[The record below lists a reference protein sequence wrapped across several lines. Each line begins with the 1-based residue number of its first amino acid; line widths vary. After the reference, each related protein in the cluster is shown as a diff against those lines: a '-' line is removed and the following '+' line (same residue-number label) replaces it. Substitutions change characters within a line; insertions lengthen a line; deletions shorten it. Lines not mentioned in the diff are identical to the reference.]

1 MGGVIH
7 RSTKD
12 MGDLVESGGTSITD
26 ARLSNLYSLLSTDPE
41 DDLAIEQKSR
51 SELIGTKLKSLDTRS
66 TQMQTSEAEKFKVLR
81 MVLDKIEDDTGV
93 EKISLDTLRD
103 RYDQEI
109 SSLESNS
116 LMEVNT
122 HREARRNLDTA
133 LSKKIDSKFSAFR
146 MELMEEKQRRMD
158 AARRSNLDPAIIP
171 NLAAK
176 IEQEGGLRR
185 DRGEQ
190 LLDKIRGRSLN
201 LHNMLS
207 VEDAA
212 HGTIEDFTQNIVGK
226 AKSLRADIAR
236 EKDAR
241 VVTEGRHAQRIETLR
256 ELASDVADD
265 RKKRSRKREQMFIK
279 IKEECND
286 VCKYIQ
292 AETQAR
298 LDSEEYY
305 ARMCDEAVSK
315 MQVEINKECNERELS
330 EQHFFGLLEETTA
343 RVRAKM

>member
-1 MGGVIH
+1 MGRQLSI
-7 RSTKD
+7 S
-12 MGDLVESGGTSITD
+12 MGDLVESGGSSVTD
-26 ARLSNLYSLLSTDPE
+26 ARLNGLYSMLSTDPE
-41 DDLAIEQKSR
+41 DDLSNEQRGRSDLLGSR
-51 SELIGTKLKSLDTRS
+51 LRSLDIRATKQQS
-66 TQMQTSEAEKFKVLR
+66 AEAEKFKVLR
-81 MVLDKIEDDTGV
+81 MVLDKVEDDTGV

-109 SSLESNS
+109 KSLESNA
-116 LMEVNT
+116 LIDLQI
-122 HREARRNLDTA
+122 HRASRRDLDTA
-133 LSKKIDSKFSAFR
+133 LSKKVDEKFGVFR
-146 MELMEEKQRRMD
+146 AELMEEKQRRMD
-158 AARRSNLDPAIIP
+158 AARRSNLDPVVVP
-171 NLAAK
+171 NLAGK

-190 LLDKIRGRSLN
+190 LLDKIRGRTLN

-212 HGTIEDFTQNIVGK
+212 HVTVEDFTQNIVGK

-241 VVTEGRHAQRIETLR
+241 VVTEGRHAQRVETLR

-265 RKKRSRKREQMFIK
+265 RKKRNRKREQMFIK

-286 VCKYIQ
+286 VLKYIK

-315 MQVEINKECNERELS
+315 MQAEVNKECNERELS
-330 EQHFFGLLEETTA
+330 EQHFFGLLEETTS

>member
-1 MGGVIH
+1 MGFINC
-7 RSTKD
+7 S
-12 MGDLVESGGTSITD
+12 MGDLVESGGAWHTD
-26 ARLSNLYSLLSTDPE
+26 ARLSNLYGMLSTDPE
-41 DDLAIEQKSR
+41 DDLSIEQRGRSDELGSR
-51 SELIGTKLKSLDTRS
+51 LKSLDQRC
-66 TQMQTSEAEKFKVLR
+66 TQQQSSEAEKYKVLR
-81 MVLDKIEDDTGV
+81 MVLDKIQDDSGV

-109 SSLESNS
+109 KSLESNA
-116 LMEVNT
+116 LLELNI
-122 HREARRNLDTA
+122 HRASRRDLDTA
-133 LSKKIDSKFSAFR
+133 LSKKVDEKFGVFR

-158 AARRSNLDPAIIP
+158 SARRSNLDPVVVP

-190 LLDKIRGRSLN
+190 LLDKIRGRTLN

-212 HGTIEDFTQNIVGK
+212 HVTVEDFTQNIVGK

-241 VVTEGRHAQRIETLR
+241 VVTEGRHAQRVETLR
-256 ELASDVADD
+256 ELAADVADD
-265 RKKRSRKREQMFIK
+265 RTKRARKREQMFVK
-279 IKEECND
+279 VKEECND
-286 VCKYIQ
+286 MLKYKD

-305 ARMCDEAVSK
+305 ARMCDEAVVK
-315 MQVEINKECNERELS
+315 MQAEVEKECNERELS

>member
-1 MGGVIH
+1 MGAAS
-7 RSTKD
+7 RR
-12 MGDLVESGGTSITD
+12 MGDLVESGQGYVTD
-26 ARLSNLYSLLSTDPE
+26 ARLSNLYGMLSTDPE
-41 DDLAIEQKSR
+41 DDLSLEAKGRSDELGSR
-51 SELIGTKLKSLDTRS
+51 LQSLDARFTK
-66 TQMQTSEAEKFKVLR
+66 QQASEAEKFKVLR
-81 MVLDKIEDDTGV
+81 MVLDKIEDDTSV

-109 SSLESNS
+109 KSLESNS
-116 LMEVNT
+116 LLELNI
-122 HREARRNLDTA
+122 HRASRRDLDTA
-133 LSKKIDSKFSAFR
+133 LSKKIDEKFGVFR
-146 MELMEEKQRRMD
+146 AELMEEKQRRMD
-158 AARRSNLDPAIIP
+158 AARRSNLDPVVVP
-171 NLAAK
+171 NLAGK
-176 IEQEGGLRR
+176 IEQEGGLSR

-190 LLDKIRGRSLN
+190 ILDKIRGRTLN

-207 VEDAA
+207 VEDGSHAA
-212 HGTIEDFTQNIVGK
+212 VEDFTQNIVGK

-265 RKKRSRKREQMFIK
+265 RKKRNRKREQMFIK

-286 VCKYIQ
+286 VLKYIK

-315 MQVEINKECNERELS
+315 MQAEVNKECNERELS

>member
-1 MGGVIH
+1 V
-7 RSTKD
+7 
-12 MGDLVESGGTSITD
+12 TD
-26 ARLSNLYSLLSTDPE
+26 ARLSNLYAALSTDPE
-41 DDLAIEQKSR
+41 DDLSNESKGRSDELGSR
-51 SELIGTKLKSLDTRS
+51 LKSLDTRS
-66 TQMQTSEAEKFKVLR
+66 TKQQASEAEKFKVLR
-81 MVLDKIEDDTGV
+81 MVLDKIEDDSGV
-93 EKISLDTLRD
+93 ERISLDTLRD

-109 SSLESNS
+109 KSLESNA
-116 LMEVNT
+116 LLDLNI
-122 HREARRNLDTA
+122 HRASRRDLDTS
-133 LSKKIDSKFSAFR
+133 LSKKIDEKFGVFR

-158 AARRSNLDPAIIP
+158 AARRSNLDPTIVP
-171 NLAAK
+171 NLATK

-207 VEDAA
+207 VEDSA

-265 RKKRSRKREQMFIK
+265 RKKRARKREQMFIK

-286 VCKYIQ
+286 VLKYIK

-315 MQVEINKECNERELS
+315 MQAEVNKECNERELS

>member
-1 MGGVIH
+1 MGAWPTVGI
-7 RSTKD
+7 
-12 MGDLVESGGTSITD
+12 MGDLVESGGTSVTD
-26 ARLSNLYSLLSTDPE
+26 ARLNSLYSMLSTDPE
-41 DDLAIEQKSR
+41 DDLTQEAKGRSDELGSR
-51 SELIGTKLKSLDTRS
+51 LKSLDMRS
-66 TQMQTSEAEKFKVLR
+66 TKKQAAEAESFKVLR
-81 MVLDKIEDDTGV
+81 MILDKIDDDTGV

-109 SSLESNS
+109 KSLESNA
-116 LMEVNT
+116 LLDINI
-122 HREARRNLDTA
+122 HRTSRRDLDTQ
-133 LSKKIDSKFSAFR
+133 LSKKIDEKFGVFQ

-158 AARRSNLDPAIIP
+158 AARRSNLDPVVMP
-171 NLAAK
+171 NLASK
-176 IEQEGGLRR
+176 VEQEGGLRR

-190 LLDKIRGRSLN
+190 MLDKIRGRTLN

-207 VEDAA
+207 VEDAS

-241 VVTEGRHAQRIETLR
+241 VVTEGRHAQRVETLR
-256 ELASDVADD
+256 ELASDVQDD
-265 RKKRSRKREQMFIK
+265 RKKRARKREQMFVK
-279 IKEECND
+279 VKEEVND
-286 VCKYIQ
+286 VEKYIQ

-305 ARMCDEAVSK
+305 ARMCDEAAGK
-315 MQVEINKECNERELS
+315 MQSEIMKECNERELS

>member
-1 MGGVIH
+1 MG
-7 RSTKD
+7 
-12 MGDLVESGGTSITD
+12 VESGGSSKTD
-26 ARLSNLYSLLSTDPE
+26 ARLSSLYSKLSTDPE
-41 DDLAIEQKSR
+41 DDLSVEQRGRSDDLGSR
-51 SELIGTKLKSLDTRS
+51 LKSLDTRF
-66 TQMQTSEAEKFKVLR
+66 TKQQASEAEKFKVLR

-109 SSLESNS
+109 KSLESNA
-116 LMEVNT
+116 LLDLNI
-122 HREARRNLDTA
+122 HRASRRDLDTS
-133 LSKKIDSKFSAFR
+133 LSKKIDEKFGVFR

-158 AARRSNLDPAIIP
+158 AARRSNLDPQVIP
-171 NLAAK
+171 SLAGK

-190 LLDKIRGRSLN
+190 LLDKIRGRTLN

-212 HGTIEDFTQNIVGK
+212 HGAVEDFTQNIVGK

-241 VVTEGRHAQRIETLR
+241 VVTEGRHGQRIMTLR
-256 ELASDVADD
+256 ELGADVADD
-265 RKKRSRKREQMFIK
+265 RKKRARKREQMFVK
-279 IKEECND
+279 IKEEFHD
-286 VCKYIQ
+286 TLKYIN

-305 ARMCDEAVSK
+305 NRMMDDSTNK
-315 MQVEINKECNERELS
+315 MQGEIAKECNERELS
-330 EQHFFGLLEETTA
+330 EQHFFGLLEETCA
-343 RVRAKM
+343 RAKTKL

>member
-1 MGGVIH
+1 M
-7 RSTKD
+7 
-12 MGDLVESGGTSITD
+12 
-26 ARLSNLYSLLSTDPE
+26 LSTDPE
-41 DDLAIEQKSR
+41 DDLTQEAKGRSDELGSR
-51 SELIGTKLKSLDTRS
+51 LKSLDMRS
-66 TQMQTSEAEKFKVLR
+66 TKKQAAEAESFKVLR
-81 MVLDKIEDDTGV
+81 MILDKIDDDTGV

-109 SSLESNS
+109 KSLESNA
-116 LMEVNT
+116 LLDINI
-122 HREARRNLDTA
+122 HRQSRRDLDTQ
-133 LSKKIDSKFSAFR
+133 LSKKIDEKFGVFQ

-158 AARRSNLDPAIIP
+158 AARRSNLDPVVMP
-171 NLAAK
+171 NLASK
-176 IEQEGGLRR
+176 VEQEGGLRR

-190 LLDKIRGRSLN
+190 MLDKIRGRTLN

-207 VEDAA
+207 VEDAS

-241 VVTEGRHAQRIETLR
+241 VVTEGRHAQRVETLR

-265 RKKRSRKREQMFIK
+265 RKKRARKREQMFVK
-279 IKEECND
+279 VKEEVND
-286 VCKYIQ
+286 VEKYIQ

-305 ARMCDEAVSK
+305 ARMCDEAAGK
-315 MQVEINKECNERELS
+315 MQSEIMKECNERELS

>member
-1 MGGVIH
+1 MGAAQQH
-7 RSTKD
+7 R
-12 MGDLVESGGTSITD
+12 MGELVESGGSSVTD
-26 ARLSNLYSLLSTDPE
+26 ARLSNLYSALSTDPE
-41 DDLAIEQKSR
+41 DDLSADQTGRSAELASR
-51 SELIGTKLKSLDTRS
+51 LKSLDTRM
-66 TQMQTSEAEKFKVLR
+66 TKDAVSEAEKFKVLR

-109 SSLESNS
+109 KSLESNS
-116 LMEVNT
+116 LLDLNI
-122 HREARRNLDTA
+122 HRASRRDLDTA
-133 LSKKIDSKFSAFR
+133 LSKKIDEKFGVFR
-146 MELMEEKQRRMD
+146 AELMEEKQRRMD
-158 AARRSNLDPAIIP
+158 AARRSNLDPVVVP
-171 NLAAK
+171 NLAGK

-190 LLDKIRGRSLN
+190 LLDKIRGRTLN

-212 HGTIEDFTQNIVGK
+212 HATVEDFTKNIVGK

-241 VVTEGRHAQRIETLR
+241 VVTEGRHAQRVETLR

-265 RKKRSRKREQMFIK
+265 RKKRARKREQMFVK
-279 IKEECND
+279 IKEEFCD
-286 VCKYIQ
+286 TLKYVQ
-292 AETQAR
+292 TETQAR

-305 ARMCDEAVSK
+305 NRMMDDSTNK
-315 MQVEINKECNERELS
+315 MQAEICKECNERELS
-330 EQHFFGLLEETTA
+330 EQHFFGLLEETVA
-343 RVRAKM
+343 RVKTKM

>member
-1 MGGVIH
+1 MGRRCEATAI
-7 RSTKD
+7 S
-12 MGDLVESGGTSITD
+12 MGDLVESGGSSLTD
-26 ARLSNLYSLLSTDPE
+26 ARLSSLYSMLSTDPE
-41 DDLAIEQKSR
+41 DDLSQEAKGRSDELGSR
-51 SELIGTKLKSLDTRS
+51 LQSLDARATK
-66 TQMQTSEAEKFKVLR
+66 QQASEAEKFKVLR
-81 MVLDKIEDDTGV
+81 MLLDKIEDDTGV

-109 SSLESNS
+109 KSLESNA
-116 LMEVNT
+116 LLDLNI
-122 HREARRNLDTA
+122 HRASRRDLDTA
-133 LSKKIDSKFSAFR
+133 LSKKIDEKFGVFR
-146 MELMEEKQRRMD
+146 QELMEEKQRRMD

-176 IEQEGGLRR
+176 IEQEDNLRR

-212 HGTIEDFTQNIVGK
+212 HGTIENFTQNIGGK

-241 VVTEGRHAQRIETLR
+241 VVTEGRHAQRVETLR
-256 ELASDVADD
+256 ELAADVADD
-265 RKKRSRKREQMFIK
+265 RKKRGRKREQMFVK
-279 IKEECND
+279 IREEASD
-286 VCKYIQ
+286 VGKYIQ

-305 ARMCDEAVSK
+305 ARMCDAAVVK
-315 MQVEINKECNERELS
+315 MQAEVEKECNERELS

>member
-1 MGGVIH
+1 MGVATPPIDG
-7 RSTKD
+7 
-12 MGDLVESGGTSITD
+12 MGDLVESGGTSVTD
-26 ARLSNLYSLLSTDPE
+26 ARLSNLYAQLSTDPE
-41 DDLAIEQKSR
+41 DDLSADQRGRS
-51 SELIGTKLKSLDTRS
+51 SELASRLKTLDSTFTRDHA
-66 TQMQTSEAEKFKVLR
+66 SEAEKFKVLR

-93 EKISLDTLRD
+93 EKISLETLRD

-109 SSLESNS
+109 KSLESNA
-116 LMEVNT
+116 LLDLNT
-122 HREARRNLDTA
+122 HRSARRDLDTA
-133 LSKKIDSKFSAFR
+133 LSKKIDEKFGVFR
-146 MELMEEKQRRMD
+146 QELMEEKQRRMD

-171 NLAAK
+171 NLATK

-207 VEDAA
+207 VEDSA

-241 VVTEGRHAQRIETLR
+241 VVTEGRHAQRVETLR
-256 ELASDVADD
+256 ELAADVADD
-265 RKKRSRKREQMFIK
+265 RTKRARKREQMFVK
-279 IKEECND
+279 VKEETSD
-286 VCKYIQ
+286 VGKYVS

-305 ARMCDEAVSK
+305 ARMCDEAVVK
-315 MQVEINKECNERELS
+315 MQGEVEKECNERELS

>member
-1 MGGVIH
+1 MGRGSAVI
-7 RSTKD
+7 R
-12 MGDLVESGGTSITD
+12 MGDLVESGGTSVTD
-26 ARLSNLYSLLSTDPE
+26 ARLSNLYATLSTDPE
-41 DDLAIEQKSR
+41 DDLSYESKGRSDELGSR
-51 SELIGTKLKSLDTRS
+51 LKSLDTRF
-66 TQMQTSEAEKFKVLR
+66 TKQQASEAEKFKVLR
-81 MVLDKIEDDTGV
+81 MVLDKIQDDSGV
-93 EKISLDTLRD
+93 ERISLDTLRD

-109 SSLESNS
+109 KSMESNA
-116 LMEVNT
+116 LLDLNI
-122 HREARRNLDTA
+122 HRSARRDLDTA
-133 LSKKIDSKFSAFR
+133 ISKKIDEKFGVFR

-212 HGTIEDFTQNIVGK
+212 HGSIEDFTQNIVGK

-241 VVTEGRHAQRIETLR
+241 VVTEGRHAQRVETLR

-265 RKKRSRKREQMFIK
+265 RKKRARKREQMFVK

-286 VCKYIQ
+286 VLKYIQ

-305 ARMCDEAVSK
+305 ARMCDEAVTK
-315 MQVEINKECNERELS
+315 MQAEVNKECNERELS

>member
-1 MGGVIH
+1 MG
-7 RSTKD
+7 
-12 MGDLVESGGTSITD
+12 VESGGSSKTD
-26 ARLSNLYSLLSTDPE
+26 ARLSSLYSKLSTDPE
-41 DDLAIEQKSR
+41 DDLSADQRGRS
-51 SELIGTKLKSLDTRS
+51 SELASRLKTLDSTFTRD
-66 TQMQTSEAEKFKVLR
+66 QASEAEKFKVLH

-109 SSLESNS
+109 KSLESNA
-116 LMEVNT
+116 LLDLNI
-122 HREARRNLDTA
+122 HRASRRDLDTA
-133 LSKKIDSKFSAFR
+133 LSKKVDEKFGVFR

-158 AARRSNLDPAIIP
+158 SARRSNLDPVVVP

-190 LLDKIRGRSLN
+190 LLDKIRGRTLN

-212 HGTIEDFTQNIVGK
+212 HGAVEDFTQNIVGK

-236 EKDAR
+236 KKDAR
-241 VVTEGRHAQRIETLR
+241 VVTEGRHAQRVETLR
-256 ELASDVADD
+256 ELAADVADD
-265 RKKRSRKREQMFIK
+265 RTKRARKREQMFVK
-279 IKEECND
+279 IKEECSD
-286 VCKYIQ
+286 VLKYVQ

-298 LDSEEYY
+298 LDSEGYY
-305 ARMCDEAVSK
+305 AQMCDEAVEK
-315 MQVEINKECNERELS
+315 MQAEIEKECNERELS

>member
-1 MGGVIH
+1 MGAVCVCD
-7 RSTKD
+7 RLS
-12 MGDLVESGGTSITD
+12 MGDLVESGGTSVTD
-26 ARLSNLYSLLSTDPE
+26 ARLNSLYSMLSTDPE
-41 DDLAIEQKSR
+41 DDLSIEQRGRSDELGSR
-51 SELIGTKLKSLDTRS
+51 LKSLDQRC
-66 TQMQTSEAEKFKVLR
+66 TQQQSSEAEKYKVLR
-81 MVLDKIEDDTGV
+81 MVLDKIQDDSGV

-109 SSLESNS
+109 KSLESNA
-116 LMEVNT
+116 LLELNI
-122 HREARRNLDTA
+122 HRASRRDLDTA
-133 LSKKIDSKFSAFR
+133 LSKKIDEKFGVFR

-158 AARRSNLDPAIIP
+158 AARRSNLDPVVMP
-171 NLAAK
+171 NLASK
-176 IEQEGGLRR
+176 VEQEGGLRR

-190 LLDKIRGRSLN
+190 MLDKIRGRTLN

-212 HGTIEDFTQNIVGK
+212 HGSIEDFTQNIVGK

-241 VVTEGRHAQRIETLR
+241 VVTEGRHAQRVETLR
-256 ELASDVADD
+256 ELAAEVADD
-265 RKKRSRKREQMFIK
+265 RKKRARKCEQMFLK
-279 IKEECND
+279 VKEECND
-286 VCKYIQ
+286 MLKYKD

-305 ARMCDEAVSK
+305 ARMCDEAVVK
-315 MQVEINKECNERELS
+315 MQAEVEKECNERELS

>member
-1 MGGVIH
+1 MGTRQLSI
-7 RSTKD
+7 S
-12 MGDLVESGGTSITD
+12 MGDLVESGGSSVTD
-26 ARLSNLYSLLSTDPE
+26 ARLNGLYSMLSTDPE
-41 DDLAIEQKSR
+41 DDLSNEQKGRSDELGSR
-51 SELIGTKLKSLDTRS
+51 LKSLDMRFTK
-66 TQMQTSEAEKFKVLR
+66 QQASEAEKFKGLR

-93 EKISLDTLRD
+93 EKISLDT
-103 RYDQEI
+103 Q
-109 SSLESNS
+109 
-116 LMEVNT
+116 
-122 HREARRNLDTA
+122 
-133 LSKKIDSKFSAFR
+133 LSKKIDEKFGVFR

-158 AARRSNLDPAIIP
+158 AARRSNLDPVIIP
-171 NLAAK
+171 NLAGK
-176 IEQEGGLRR
+176 VEQEGGLRR

-190 LLDKIRGRSLN
+190 MLDKIRGRTLN
-201 LHNMLS
+201 CHNMLS

-241 VVTEGRHAQRIETLR
+241 VVTEGRHAQRVETLR
-256 ELASDVADD
+256 ELAADVADD
-265 RKKRSRKREQMFIK
+265 RKKRARKREQMFVK
-279 IKEECND
+279 VKEECND
-286 VCKYIQ
+286 MLKYKD

-305 ARMCDEAVSK
+305 ARMCDEAVMK
-315 MQVEINKECNERELS
+315 MQAEIEKESNERELS

>member
-1 MGGVIH
+1 MG
-7 RSTKD
+7 
-12 MGDLVESGGTSITD
+12 VESGGSSKTD
-26 ARLSNLYSLLSTDPE
+26 ARLSSLYSKLSTDPE
-41 DDLAIEQKSR
+41 DDLSVEQREKSAF
-51 SELIGTKLKSLDTRS
+51 IGSKLKTLDTLY
-66 TQMQTSEAEKFKVLR
+66 TKQQASEAERFKVLR

-109 SSLESNS
+109 KSLESNA
-116 LMEVNT
+116 LLDLNI
-122 HREARRNLDTA
+122 HRASRRDLDTA
-133 LSKKIDSKFSAFR
+133 LSKKIDEKFGVFR
-146 MELMEEKQRRMD
+146 MELSEEKQRRMD
-158 AARRSNLDPAIIP
+158 AARRSNLDPVVLP
-171 NLAAK
+171 NLAGK

-190 LLDKIRGRSLN
+190 LLDKIRGRPLN

-226 AKSLRADIAR
+226 AKSLRADISR

-265 RKKRSRKREQMFIK
+265 RKKRARKREQMFVK
-279 IKEECND
+279 VKEECND
-286 VCKYIQ
+286 MLKYKD

-305 ARMCDEAVSK
+305 ARMCDEAVVK
-315 MQVEINKECNERELS
+315 MQAEVEKECNERELS

>member
-1 MGGVIH
+1 M
-7 RSTKD
+7 
-12 MGDLVESGGTSITD
+12 ESGGAWQTD
-26 ARLSNLYSLLSTDPE
+26 ARLSKLYGMLSTDPE
-41 DDLAIEQKSR
+41 DDLSQEQKGRSDQLGSR
-51 SELIGTKLKSLDTRS
+51 LKSLDARATKA
-66 TQMQTSEAEKFKVLR
+66 QASEAEKFKVLR
-81 MVLDKIEDDTGV
+81 MVLDKIQDDSGV

-109 SSLESNS
+109 KSLESNA
-116 LMEVNT
+116 LLDLNI
-122 HREARRNLDTA
+122 HRAARRDLDTA
-133 LSKKIDSKFSAFR
+133 LSKKIDEKMNVFR
-146 MELMEEKQRRMD
+146 MELAEEKARRMD
-158 AARRSNLDPAIIP
+158 AARRSNLDPVVIP
-171 NLAAK
+171 NLAGK

-190 LLDKIRGRSLN
+190 MLDKIRGRTLN

-212 HGTIEDFTQNIVGK
+212 HASVEDFTQNIVGK

-241 VVTEGRHAQRIETLR
+241 VVTEGRHAQRVETLR
-256 ELASDVADD
+256 ELAADVADD
-265 RKKRSRKREQMFIK
+265 RTKRARKREQMFVK
-279 IKEECND
+279 IKEETSD
-286 VCKYIQ
+286 VLKYVQ

-298 LDSEEYY
+298 LDSEGYY
-305 ARMCDEAVSK
+305 AQMCDEAVEK
-315 MQVEINKECNERELS
+315 MQAEIEKECNERELS

>member
-1 MGGVIH
+1 MGAVCVCD
-7 RSTKD
+7 RLS
-12 MGDLVESGGTSITD
+12 MGDLVESGGTSVTD
-26 ARLSNLYSLLSTDPE
+26 ARLSSLYSMLSTDPE
-41 DDLAIEQKSR
+41 DDLSIEQRGRSDELGSR
-51 SELIGTKLKSLDTRS
+51 LKSLDTRS
-66 TQMQTSEAEKFKVLR
+66 TQLQTSEAEKFKVLR
-81 MVLDKIEDDTGV
+81 MVLDKIQDDSGV
-93 EKISLDTLRD
+93 EKISLDTRRD

-109 SSLESNS
+109 KSLESNA
-116 LMEVNT
+116 LLELNI
-122 HREARRNLDTA
+122 HRASRRDLDTA
-133 LSKKIDSKFSAFR
+133 LSKKVDEKFGVFR

-158 AARRSNLDPAIIP
+158 AARRSNLDPVVVP

-190 LLDKIRGRSLN
+190 LLDKIRGRTLN

-212 HGTIEDFTQNIVGK
+212 HVTVEDFTQNIVGK

-241 VVTEGRHAQRIETLR
+241 VVTEGRHAQRVETLR

-265 RKKRSRKREQMFIK
+265 RKKRARKREQMFVK
-279 IKEECND
+279 VKEESND
-286 VCKYIQ
+286 VLKYVQ

-305 ARMCDEAVSK
+305 ARMCDEAVAK
-315 MQVEINKECNERELS
+315 MQAEIMKECNERELS
-330 EQHFFGLLEETTA
+330 EQHFFGLLEETTSG
-343 RVRAKM
+343 VRAKM

>member
-1 MGGVIH
+1 MGTRQLSI
-7 RSTKD
+7 S
-12 MGDLVESGGTSITD
+12 MGDLVESGGSSVTD
-26 ARLSNLYSLLSTDPE
+26 ARLNGLYSMLSTDPE
-41 DDLAIEQKSR
+41 DDLSNEQKGRSDELGSR
-51 SELIGTKLKSLDTRS
+51 LKSLDMRFTK
-66 TQMQTSEAEKFKVLR
+66 QQASEAEKFKVLR

-109 SSLESNS
+109 KSLESNA
-116 LMEVNT
+116 LLDLNI
-122 HREARRNLDTA
+122 HRAARRDLDTA
-133 LSKKIDSKFSAFR
+133 LSKKIDEKFGVFR

-158 AARRSNLDPAIIP
+158 AARRSNLDPVIVP
-171 NLAAK
+171 NLAGK
-176 IEQEGGLRR
+176 VEQEGGLRR

-190 LLDKIRGRSLN
+190 MLDKIRGRTLN
-201 LHNMLS
+201 CHNMLL
-207 VEDAA
+207 EDAA

-241 VVTEGRHAQRIETLR
+241 VVTEGRHAQRVETLR
-256 ELASDVADD
+256 ELAADVADD
-265 RKKRSRKREQMFIK
+265 RKKRARKREQMFLK
-279 IKEECND
+279 VKEECND
-286 VCKYIQ
+286 VLKYVQ

-305 ARMCDEAVSK
+305 ARMCDEAVAK
-315 MQVEINKECNERELS
+315 MQAEIMKECNERELS
-330 EQHFFGLLEETTA
+330 EQHFFGLLEETTS